1 MKKFEY
7 YSIHVSLHEDIVQ
20 ILDSYGR
27 DGWEAFHI
35 MRSDENMEIYL
46 KREIP

>member
-7 YSIHVSLHEDIVQ
+7 YSIHVRPYEDVVQ
-20 ILDSYGR
+20 ILDKYGAS
-27 DGWEAFHI
+27 GWEAFHI
-35 MRSDENMEIYL
+35 MRSDEGMEIYL